1 MPSGTMAQAIALRV
15 HAERR
20 GSKRVAFH
28 PRSHVHEHEE
38 LAYEKLHGLEAQL
51 LGSRDRPVATSDI
64 DELEEPVAA
73 VLLELPE
80 RELGGLLPAWD
91 DLVASCAKARAK
103 GAAVHLDGARLWQCG
118 PFYERS
124 LDEIAD
130 LFDTVYV
137 SFYKDLAAPAGAAL
151 AGPTDFI
158 EEARIWQ
165 VRHGGRLYSVHPYLI
180 AAERGLDEI
189 LPRIPELVA
198 HARELGTALAALDG
212 IEIVPDPPQTTM
224 FHLYVHR
231 PLEPLQEAALDQAE
245 QTGTFLGFIRA
256 TDRPEVQ
263 RAGADDRAGEPRGSG
278 RRGESPLGGT
288 ACLRRAA
295 GAPLTVRRAGR
306 VRATRRRWSQDRLGH
321 TSPGEVAPSSR
332 RKAKSG
338 PSGRGAV
345 RRERPPGRRADQP
358 ARGVARPS
366 RRGGRGDSRRQGPDA
381 HRGPGLG

>member
-1 MPSGTMAQAIALRV
+1 MWAKSERVLGAPSPRDRDPRATLLALAERAPPVEQIDHYGEGAIAERLEARVAALLGKEAAVWMPSGTMAQVIALRV
-15 HAERR
+15 YAERR

-91 DLVASCAKARAK
+91 DLVASCTKARAK

-118 PFYERS
+118 PFYERG
-124 LDEIAD
+124 LDEIAG

-151 AGPTDFI
+151 AGPADFI
-158 EEARIWQ
+158 EEARVWQ
-165 VRHGGRLYSVHPYLI
+165 VRHGGRLYSVHPYLV

-189 LPRIPELVA
+189 LPRIPELVT

-212 IEIVPDPPQTTM
+212 VEIVPDPPQTTM

-245 QTGTFLGFIRA
+245 RTGTFLGFVRP

-263 RAGADDRAGEPRGSG
+263 RLELTIGPASLEVPVAEAKALWAEVLASAEQRGRPLKGEG
-278 RRGESPLGGT
+278 
-288 ACLRRAA
+288 
-295 GAPLTVRRAGR
+295 
-306 VRATRRRWSQDRLGH
+306 
-321 TSPGEVAPSSR
+321 
-332 RKAKSG
+332 
-338 PSGRGAV
+338 
-345 RRERPPGRRADQP
+345 
-358 ARGVARPS
+358 
-366 RRGGRGDSRRQGPDA
+366 
-381 HRGPGLG
+381 

>member
-1 MPSGTMAQAIALRV
+1 MSTRSAAAASGLPSTRAPTFT
-15 HAERR
+15 
-20 GSKRVAFH
+20 ST
-28 PRSHVHEHEE
+28 RSC
-38 LAYEKLHGLEAQL
+38 AYEKLHGLEAQL

-231 PLEPLQEAALDQAE
+231 PLEPLQEAAFEQAE

-263 RAGADDRAGEPRGSG
+263 RLELTIGPASLEVPVAEAKALWAELLAFAEQPR
-278 RRGESPLGGT
+278 
-288 ACLRRAA
+288 
-295 GAPLTVRRAGR
+295 
-306 VRATRRRWSQDRLGH
+306 
-321 TSPGEVAPSSR
+321 
-332 RKAKSG
+332 
-338 PSGRGAV
+338 
-345 RRERPPGRRADQP
+345 RP
-358 ARGVARPS
+358 
-366 RRGGRGDSRRQGPDA
+366 
-381 HRGPGLG
+381 

>member
-1 MPSGTMAQAIALRV
+1 M
-15 HAERR
+15 
-20 GSKRVAFH
+20 
-28 PRSHVHEHEE
+28 
-38 LAYEKLHGLEAQL
+38 
-51 LGSRDRPVATSDI
+51 ATSDL

-91 DLVASCAKARAK
+91 DLVASCARTRAK

-118 PFYERS
+118 PFYERG
-124 LDEIAD
+124 LDEIAG

-151 AGPTDFI
+151 AGPADFI
-158 EEARIWQ
+158 EEARVWQ

-263 RAGADDRAGEPRGSG
+263 RLELTIGPASLEVPVAEARALWQELLAATDVPVAFRRLGTRVRGGALASSDGGLSCHVGVPGSG
-278 RRGESPLGGT
+278 RLASCHATP
-288 ACLRRAA
+288 
-295 GAPLTVRRAGR
+295 APLHRPRRDPPSRPAER
-306 VRATRRRWSQDRLGH
+306 RWTARRRTANGPPSAAP
-321 TSPGEVAPSSR
+321 PGL
-332 RKAKSG
+332 
-338 PSGRGAV
+338 GAV
-345 RRERPPGRRADQP
+345 RAAPPQDGSAQL
-358 ARGVARPS
+358 G
-366 RRGGRGDSRRQGPDA
+366 
-381 HRGPGLG
+381 GPGPQR